1 MPVLFDKYEN
11 CSGCGACKQKCPQNA
26 ISMVESEYGF
36 VIPRIDEAKC
46 IDCGLCTKACPII
59 NRESPLLNSDIKPM
73 VLGLRHKSKDVLSK
87 STSGGA
93 FTALVEII
101 HPDYVFGV
109 VFGEG
114 FKVIHVC
121 KAADDVDD
129 FRGSKYVQSDTG
141 NTFKEAKELL
151 CAGKR
156 VLYTGTPC
164 QIAGLKTYLG
174 KEYENLYTCDLIC
187 EGASNQHIFDEFLAG
202 LSQKYGRIKN
212 ISFRNKERNG
222 WERSDFVVE
231 FEAHSPYK
239 ETCHTKDVFYMNN
252 MMFLGG
258 ARHSCYDCKFNRLPR
273 QGDFTIGDLWG
284 WKDII
289 PQWNDNKG
297 ISLLTLNS
305 VKAHAYRELL
315 EGVSDVCDISVEQAA
330 KKNPNV
336 LRSTVAPACRE
347 EYLNDVKTLSYV
359 DLEKK
364 YHKPRSRIRKLLS
377 KIKFMIKG

>member
-36 VIPRIDEAKC
+36 VTPRIDEGKC

-59 NRESPLLNSDIKPM
+59 NRESSLLNPDVKPIA
-73 VLGLRHKSKDVLSK
+73 LGVRHKSKDILSK

-93 FTALVEII
+93 FTAIVEII
-101 HPDYVFGV
+101 RPDYVFGV
-109 VFGEG
+109 VFDEN

-121 KAADDVDD
+121 KEADDIDS

-141 NTFKEAKELL
+141 DTFRATKDLL
-151 CAGKR
+151 SAGKR

-164 QIAGLKTYLG
+164 QIAGLKMFLG
-174 KEYENLYTCDLIC
+174 KEYENLYTCDLVC
-187 EGASNQHIFDEFLAG
+187 EGVSNQHIFDEFLIG

-222 WERSDFVVE
+222 WERSDFFVE

-239 ETCHTKDVFYMNN
+239 ETCQTKDVFYMNN

-258 ARHSCYDCKFNRLPR
+258 SRHSCYDCKFNRLPR

-297 ISLLTLNS
+297 ISLLMLNS
-305 VKAHAYRELL
+305 FKAQAYRELL
-315 EGVSDVCDISVEQAA
+315 ASVSDVCDISVEQAA
-330 KKNPNV
+330 RKNPNV
-336 LRSTVAPACRE
+336 LKSTVAPACRE
-347 EYLNDVKTLSYV
+347 EYLNDIKNLSYV

-364 YHKPRSRIRKLLS
+364 YHKPRSHIRKLLS